1 MKMIGNGLRLI
12 RVFFRLVFEMI
23 RNYKKLNNDPDH
35 NFLICTEICQK
46 IVESAKIQLEIVQK
60 EALPKLENFL
70 LVSNHRCFFD
80 VVFLLAAIEDTIS
93 FVAAKELWHYPI
105 LSRYLD
111 SIGCVALERGAKK
124 METIKNNIVSM
135 HQALAK
141 GNLVLFPEGECSYYD
156 EQMHKFRK
164 GGFIGLDA
172 KQPIVPVYMKPERLS
187 SIGRWIVPKGRVAV
201 FIGSFFTPSEVEKG
215 TPTAAKIADM
225 ARDEILALR
234 QMSEG

>member
-1 MKMIGNGLRLI
+1 M
-12 RVFFRLVFEMI
+12 
-23 RNYKKLNNDPDH
+23 
-35 NFLICTEICQK
+35 
-46 IVESAKIQLEIVQK
+46 
-60 EALPKLENFL
+60 
-70 LVSNHRCFFD
+70 
-80 VVFLLAAIEDTIS
+80 VFLLAAIEDTIS

-124 METIKNNIVSM
+124 LETIKSNIVSM

-172 KQPIVPVYMKPERLS
+172 KQPIVPVYIKPERLS
-187 SIGRWIVPKGRVAV
+187 SIGRWIVPKGRVSV
-201 FIGSFFTPSEVEKG
+201 FIGSYFSPCEVEKG

-225 ARDEILALR
+225 ARDEILTLR

>member
-1 MKMIGNGLRLI
+1 M
-12 RVFFRLVFEMI
+12 
-23 RNYKKLNNDPDH
+23 
-35 NFLICTEICQK
+35 
-46 IVESAKIQLEIVQK
+46 
-60 EALPKLENFL
+60 ENFL

-124 METIKNNIVSM
+124 TETIKSNIVSM

-172 KQPIVPVYMKPERLS
+172 KQPLVPVYMKPERLS

-225 ARDEILALR
+225 ARDKILALG

>member
-1 MKMIGNGLRLI
+1 MQ
-12 RVFFRLVFEMI
+12 
-23 RNYKKLNNDPDH
+23 RNLSKD
-35 NFLICTEICQK
+35 CRICQNSIRDCSKRGISK
-46 IVESAKIQLEIVQK
+46 IG
-60 EALPKLENFL
+60 KLFACVKPPL
-70 LVSNHRCFFD
+70 FFD
-80 VVFLLAAIEDTIS
+80 VVFLLATIEDTIS

-124 METIKNNIVSM
+124 LETIKSNIVSM

-141 GNLVLFPEGECSYYD
+141 GNLVLFLEGECSYYD

-172 KQPIVPVYMKPERLS
+172 KQPIVPVYIKPERLS

-201 FIGSFFTPSEVEKG
+201 FIGSFFSPSEVEKG

>member
-35 NFLICTEICQK
+35 NLQICKKICK
-46 IVESAKIQLEIVQK
+46 NILS
-60 EALPKLENFL
+60 
-70 LVSNHRCFFD
+70 
-80 VVFLLAAIEDTIS
+80 IEDTIS
-93 FVAAKELWHYPI
+93 VVAAKELWHYPI

-124 METIKNNIVSM
+124 LETIKSNIVSM

-172 KQPIVPVYMKPERLS
+172 TQPIVPVYIKPERLS

>member
-1 MKMIGNGLRLI
+1 MCGTRTGGEK
-12 RVFFRLVFEMI
+12 
-23 RNYKKLNNDPDH
+23 
-35 NFLICTEICQK
+35 T
-46 IVESAKIQLEIVQK
+46 
-60 EALPKLENFL
+60 
-70 LVSNHRCFFD
+70 
-80 VVFLLAAIEDTIS
+80 
-93 FVAAKELWHYPI
+93 
-105 LSRYLD
+105 
-111 SIGCVALERGAKK
+111 
-124 METIKNNIVSM
+124 ETIKNNVVSM

-187 SIGRWIVPKGRVAV
+187 SIGRWIVPKGRVSV